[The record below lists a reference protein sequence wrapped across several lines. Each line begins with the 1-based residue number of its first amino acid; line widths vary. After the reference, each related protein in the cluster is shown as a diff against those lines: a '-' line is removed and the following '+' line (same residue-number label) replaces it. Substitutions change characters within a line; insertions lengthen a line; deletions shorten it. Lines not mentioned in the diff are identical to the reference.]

1 MQIIISVAI
10 LTVLASAFLVVVFYG
25 RARVIGSMPT
35 KMFAFI
41 AILFT
46 SGLDV
51 PLFLRNLIFYA
62 VAGSV
67 LWVIAQR
74 LGAGIG
80 VALAA
85 SLLLPPLALLSYTLY
100 RNRGPLL

>member
-1 MQIIISVAI
+1 M
-10 LTVLASAFLVVVFYG
+10 LFLEASRPESYA
-25 RARVIGSMPT
+25 M
-35 KMFAFI
+35 
-41 AILFT
+41 
-46 SGLDV
+46 
-51 PLFLRNLIFYA
+51 FLRNLIIYA

>member
-1 MQIIISVAI
+1 M
-10 LTVLASAFLVVVFYG
+10 
-25 RARVIGSMPT
+25 
-35 KMFAFI
+35 
-41 AILFT
+41 
-46 SGLDV
+46 
-51 PLFLRNLIFYA
+51 FLRNLIFLA

-67 LWVIAQR
+67 LWVTAQR

-100 RNRGPLL
+100 KNRGPLL

>member
-1 MQIIISVAI
+1 MQF
-10 LTVLASAFLVVVFYG
+10 LEASRPESYA
-25 RARVIGSMPT
+25 M
-35 KMFAFI
+35 
-41 AILFT
+41 
-46 SGLDV
+46 
-51 PLFLRNLIFYA
+51 FLRNLIFYA
-62 VAGSV
+62 VVGSV

-74 LGAGIG
+74 MGAGIG

>member
-1 MQIIISVAI
+1 MK
-10 LTVLASAFLVVVFYG
+10 FLGKSSPESYD
-25 RARVIGSMPT
+25 M
-35 KMFAFI
+35 
-41 AILFT
+41 
-46 SGLDV
+46 
-51 PLFLRNLIFYA
+51 FLRNLIFYA

-85 SLLLPPLALLSYTLY
+85 SLLLPPLALLSYALY

>member
-1 MQIIISVAI
+1 M
-10 LTVLASAFLVVVFYG
+10 
-25 RARVIGSMPT
+25 
-35 KMFAFI
+35 
-41 AILFT
+41 
-46 SGLDV
+46 
-51 PLFLRNLIFYA
+51 FLRNLIFYT

-100 RNRGPLL
+100 FSFLFRGLQPLPVSIELLNSLFSPQILHFPLLSGPAEVSIIQ

>member
-1 MQIIISVAI
+1 MQF
-10 LTVLASAFLVVVFYG
+10 LEASRPESYA
-25 RARVIGSMPT
+25 M
-35 KMFAFI
+35 
-41 AILFT
+41 
-46 SGLDV
+46 
-51 PLFLRNLIFYA
+51 FLRNLIIYA

-85 SLLLPPLALLSYTLY
+85 SLLVPPLASSMT
-100 RNRGPLL
+100 RGRANTSTCITTGLAPRPPGTSVRCWSFT